1 MLLYSDFIFA
11 LKSLL
16 KASRVLN
23 ALILQQSLVF
33 PVTSD
38 KIIFLYVVV
47 VRSFFTRT
55 FSKTLSN

>member
-55 FSKTLSN
+55 FF